1 MARDRAPPVQN
12 GIRGS
17 AFLRGCRYIL
27 KFGGLWRH
35 ASTSYTTVWSDI
47 PKRRVSVLS
56 VWTRMGQN
64 SSIWCMTRCMCA
76 RARCKL
82 GAMRASVPQPPFVH
96 TYYSSTLILHMTL
109 AEFQQNGSKGNLGQ
123 HYYQISVARTIFCF
137 KIAVAPL

>member
-1 MARDRAPPVQN
+1 MPIHPKGEYAYSRSKHGLQNSLAMARDRAPPVQD

-27 KFGGLWRH
+27 IFRGLWCH
-35 ASTSYTTVWSDI
+35 ASTSYNTVWSDI

-96 TYYSSTLILHMTL
+96 TLFRLMANYNTKFSTIDSN
-109 AEFQQNGSKGNLGQ
+109 EF
-123 HYYQISVARTIFCF
+123 
-137 KIAVAPL
+137 